1 MSSQERIE
9 ANRANALHSTGPAT
23 PKGKARASRN
33 SLKHGLL
40 SREVV
45 LGTEDRAEFEAFRDG
60 LVADLAPEGDLEA
73 VLAERIAGQWWR
85 LKRVARMEAKLI
97 ERDEGTPDA
106 SGAGG
111 ALGGAGGALADAGD
125 ALADAGD
132 ALAGA
137 RDALGGAGD
146 ALAASLGAK
155 YCPYETLRRY
165 ERAIERGL
173 DGSMRQFR
181 EAQKLRA
188 QRQAAQAREDREQSR
203 YEELRGEYSRALR
216 SRENA
221 IQEVIAVRTAA
232 IEAGVKIGKSFFLEE
247 LGPDWLIDQAVIE
260 GRAKTSADGVVS
272 QRGAEGAPRPAEGPE
287 EQRYGRDREE

>member
-23 PKGKARASRN
+23 PEGKARASRN
-33 SLKHGLL
+33 ALKHGLL

-60 LVADLAPEGDLEA
+60 LAADLSPEGDLEA

-97 ERDEGTPDA
+97 EHDEGCA
-106 SGAGG
+106 AAGAAG
-111 ALGGAGGALADAGD
+111 ALGGAGGAGGAGD
-125 ALADAGD
+125 ALRGAAGG
-132 ALAGA
+132 ALA
-137 RDALGGAGD
+137 GAGD

-188 QRQAAQAREDREQSR
+188 QRQAAQAREDQEQSR

-216 SRENA
+216 SREYA
-221 IQEVIAVRTAA
+221 IQEIVAARTAA
-232 IEAGVKIGKSFFLEE
+232 IKAGVKIGKSFFLEQ
-247 LGPDWLIDQAVIE
+247 LGPGWLIDKAVIE

>member
-23 PKGKARASRN
+23 PEGKARASRN

-60 LVADLAPEGDLEA
+60 LAADLAAEGDLEA

-111 ALGGAGGALADAGD
+111 ALGGAGG
-125 ALADAGD
+125 